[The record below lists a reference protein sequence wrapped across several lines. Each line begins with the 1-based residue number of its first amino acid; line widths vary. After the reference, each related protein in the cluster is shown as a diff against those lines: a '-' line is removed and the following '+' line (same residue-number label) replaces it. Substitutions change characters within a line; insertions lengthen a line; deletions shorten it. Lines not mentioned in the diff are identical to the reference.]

1 MVRQKRRLKMGA
13 ALALAL
19 LLASSLA
26 GCGDKPRES
35 ASSETDAPSTA
46 SVPAAPH
53 SRQPETPAPPDEGSE
68 LRFPG
73 SYTVPDGWVKM
84 EQYSRADKVF
94 YAEEGHEDDER
105 PDNISVEVKT
115 NRYNAED
122 HMKFRDAIVRQLTM
136 QVSRAGAELTGEGTF
151 TAEEDILY
159 IFTISEED
167 VVTKQFYVVGDRRYC
182 LIHLT
187 NFTGSESADE
197 AARTMADSFVWD

>member
-13 ALALAL
+13 AFALAL

-35 ASSETDAPSTA
+35 ASGETDAPSTA

-53 SRQPETPAPPDEGSE
+53 SRQPETPAPPDKGSE
-68 LRFPG
+68 SGFPG
-73 SYTVPDGWVKM
+73 SYTVPDGWVNR
-84 EQYSRADKVF
+84 EQYSSADKVF

-115 NRYNAED
+115 NRYSAED

-136 QVSRAGAELTGEGTF
+136 QASRAGAELTGEGTF

-197 AARTMADSFVWD
+197 AARAMADSFVWD